1 MSFKNCRIV
10 GSNIDPESYHRIEEK
25 RGDSAY
31 PMSPSALKEF
41 AQCPSRWIAGY
52 RSPDSESKYFGS
64 LLDVLLLTPEM
75 FPKKY
80 AVTPETYEAT
90 VMECPVCKSQ
100 TDSKSCKGCKTDRVA
115 VKIQKEWNNNSNT
128 CAEWIANQGG
138 KEIVSPKS
146 LAAAAAA
153 VNRMLLFEPHH
164 EYPIKRF
171 LDASDKQVL
180 VVGEWHDEATGLIV
194 PVRCLLDLVPRAD
207 TEFAKCLGD
216 LKSTR
221 CAAIIPFQRDAFK
234 MRYHVQAAFDTDL
247 YLEATGHKEDRNTWC
262 LLVQENFEPYQPG
275 KRIMSDMPDTPGNFI
290 ALGRVTYRKQ
300 LKLYCACLKSGIWPS
315 YDDNE
320 EAVTQGWT
328 PISAEP
334 WMESEIAFAPQI
346 EAERDDAPEVE
357 EMLDYKV

>member
-1 MSFKNCRIV
+1 MSLHNCRVV
-10 GSNIDPESYHRIEEK
+10 GANIDPETYHRIEAK
-25 RGDSAY
+25 RGDAGY

-52 RSPDSESKYFGS
+52 RSPDSESKFFGT
-64 LLDVLLLTPEM
+64 LLDVLLLSPEA
-75 FPKKY
+75 FPQKY

-115 VKIQKEWNNNSNT
+115 VKLQKDWNNNAGA
-128 CAEWIANQGG
+128 CAEWIAAQGD
-138 KEIVSPKS
+138 KEIISAHAFA
-146 LAAAAAA
+146 LAQMA
-153 VNRMLLFEPHH
+153 VKRMMEFEPHFDF
-164 EYPIKRF
+164 PMRRF
-171 LDASDKQVL
+171 IEASDKQVL

-194 PVRCLLDLVPRAD
+194 PVRCLLDLVPRND

-221 CAAIIPFQRDAFK
+221 CGAIIPFQRDVFK

-247 YLEATGHKEDRNTWC
+247 YLAAVNHKEDRNTWC
-262 LLVQENFEPYQPG
+262 LLVQENFEPFQPG
-275 KRIMSDMPDTPGNFI
+275 KRIMSDMPETPGNYI
-290 ALGRVTYRKQ
+290 SLGRSTYRKQ
-300 LKLYCACLKSGIWPS
+300 LKLYCACLKSGKWPG

-328 PISAEP
+328 PLSAEP
-334 WMESEIAFAPQI
+334 WMESEAMFSPQI
-346 EAERDDAPEVE
+346 EAETPEAGPE
-357 EMLDYKV
+357 LTYLN